1 MTWLFAQLWFL
12 LLLAFLVGSLVTWLV
27 LKLALP
33 YEDDLEAETGLT
45 SEGIL

>member
-27 LKLALP
+27 LRLALP
-33 YEDDLEAETGLT
+33 SEDDLEAEYGVET
-45 SEGIL
+45 EGVL